1 MITLGSESVRISL
14 MIQKRP
20 NIAQLDTNEA
30 ATKAMRDSIDKD
42 IERHRLLGH
51 SIWVWRDGRV
61 VEVPAEDIPPLE
73 SRRDERA
80 K

>member
-1 MITLGSESVRISL
+1 
-14 MIQKRP
+14 MIQRTRP
-20 NIAQLDTNEA
+20 LKELLDDTEA
-30 ATKAMRDSIDKD
+30 CRAAMQDSIDKD

-51 SIWVWRDGRV
+51 SIWVWRDGGV
-61 VEVPAEDIPPLE
+61 VEVPAEEIPPLE